1 MSDAVRLDLGDD
13 IFRAE
18 VIAAA
23 CRADGLRVQLLRN
36 DNPETGGFRS
46 LQPVYLLVLA
56 DDVERVQEIISQS
69 D

>member
-1 MSDAVRLDLGDD
+1 MSDAVQLDLGND

-23 CRADGLRVQLLRN
+23 CRSEGLRVQLLRN
-36 DNPETGGFRS
+36 DHPETGSFSS

-56 DDVERVQEIISQS
+56 DDVARAQEIISRS

>member
-23 CRADGLRVQLLRN
+23 CRSDGIRVQLLRN
-36 DNPETGGFRS
+36 DHPETGGFRS

-56 DDVERVQEIISQS
+56 DDVERVQEIISQA